1 MQTKDTF
8 LSFYLLSK
16 EERTKIIK
24 TFQLNLWEKLN
35 FADTLQKNPAMQ
47 KKMEQLLISQLNE
60 LWRKSHTSLPEL
72 LKKLEH
78 MCDNQR

>member
-72 LKKLEH
+72 LKKTGTY
-78 MCDNQR
+78 MR